1 MKKHFKSIV
10 SMFLCLLLAL
20 TLWVPARAASDTEYK
35 DVLEATLE
43 SIYLNVGDPKCG
55 SIGGEWAVLALA
67 RGGVEDDAWY
77 GRYLTAVSATI
88 DNCNG
93 VLHDKKYTEYSRVV
107 LGLTAAGQDATKFN
121 TGNQVY
127 DLVSPLMSKETATEY
142 WASWHILCVKR
153 KYGSHGDRRSTARA
167 LYYQ

>member
-1 MKKHFKSIV
+1 MS
-10 SMFLCLLLAL
+10 LCLLLAL

-43 SIYLNVGDPKCG
+43 NIYFTITDPSCG

-88 DNCNG
+88 DSCNG

-121 TGNQVY
+121 TGTKTY
-127 DLVSPLMSKETATEY
+127 DLVSPLLKKQED
-142 WASWHILCVKR
+142 R
-153 KYGSHGDRRSTARA
+153 KSVV
-167 LYYQ
+167 